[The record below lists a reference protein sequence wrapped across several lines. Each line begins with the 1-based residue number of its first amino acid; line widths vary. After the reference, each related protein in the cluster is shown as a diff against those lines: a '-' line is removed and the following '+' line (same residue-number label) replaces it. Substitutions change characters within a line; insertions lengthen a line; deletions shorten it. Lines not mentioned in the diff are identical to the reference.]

1 MNPRNAAAPGGQ
13 PGAGGDQ
20 VGTGSSPSLTATDD
34 KVRELDLLD
43 AGLHLIAL
51 GLPIVPVG
59 KGKDPQGVIKWRTG
73 NQDYVTQAMSAD
85 EWRTWAPKLNVHGIA
100 VLGSNVYG
108 TSILDIEEPGMGEP
122 MIQAALNITPDT
134 CQQTTVS
141 GARHIYTVVEGEH
154 PGGRVKLAQH
164 PSPDG
169 TDPVLLAERRGHA
182 AYAVIVGPGRPP
194 LRSDFAPLRLT
205 REAYDGIEAMIRQA
219 GTFVPTPPV
228 VREYNRT
235 GKGGGTGD
243 IVTEA
248 LKQGA
253 LSPLAV
259 LPDGWT
265 ITGHD
270 PAGRTYVL
278 RPGATSETSGN
289 VKDGVVAI
297 HSTAVDWAPT
307 PAEDKSA
314 KPISGAECLALS
326 RFGGDF
332 HAAMRWVETKAAYMV
347 MDGEAPPEHWP
358 AAVLADVHDLNTLGV
373 TGTSVT
379 DDHDDQ
385 GEAEGHRRIVLT
397 KASTIEPLPTTWLW
411 DNRLPT
417 GALALIA
424 GPEGT
429 GKSTV
434 GYTLAAQVTRG
445 KLLGMHHGTPQAVIV
460 AATEDSWARTI
471 VPRLIAAGADLE
483 LVFRIEVRTVL
494 GTGGYLTLPKD
505 VPGLEAAVRETGAVL
520 LLLDPLMSRLEAGL
534 DSHKDAETR
543 RALEPIAA
551 TAERTGLTV
560 VGLIHFNKSGAADVL
575 NNVMASKAFT
585 AVARSVSTV
594 IRDPNDDDGRRRIFG
609 TPKNNLGRDDL
620 PLLPFHLTEHRFS
633 NRSGDTVVTSRV
645 EWLGEQQGTMA
656 DLMRQAR
663 DTGDRSAAAEVAEW
677 LADWL
682 TTQGD
687 RAPRKD
693 IMDAARKERYSDDQV
708 RRGREKLGLQTR
720 RKGFPSVTWWMTAA
734 EALLWDSGEE
744 PSQGTVVATVR
755 GERLTNTTAMTEAES
770 SSRGSRGSQAVPPR
784 EPPRLERVRSG
795 GTTQDDDDCPV
806 CDVCGQPL
814 MLIRPGRST
823 CEACRT
829 NPPERNTA

>member
-1 MNPRNAAAPGGQ
+1 MRAGHGEATARNGGEPGG
-13 PGAGGDQ
+13 GAD
-20 VGTGSSPSLTATDD
+20 PSVTATPD
-34 KVRELDLLD
+34 KVRDLDLLD

-73 NQDYVTQAMSAD
+73 KQDYVTQAMTAD
-85 EWRTWAPKLNVHGIA
+85 EWRQWAPKSNVHGIA

-108 TSILDIEEPGMGEP
+108 TSILDIEKPGTDEP
-122 MIQAALNITPDT
+122 MIQAARQVTPET

-141 GARHIYTVVEGEH
+141 GAWHAYTVIEGEH

-164 PSPDG
+164 PPPEG
-169 TDPVLLAERRGHA
+169 KTDPQLLAERRGHGS
-182 AYAVIVGPGRPP
+182 YAVIVGPGRPP
-194 LRSDFAPLRLT
+194 LRSDFAPVRLS

-219 GTFVPTPPV
+219 GTYTPEPPV

-289 VKDGVVAI
+289 VLNGVVAI

-307 PAEDKSA
+307 PPEDKSA
-314 KPISGAECLALS
+314 LPISGADCLALS

-332 HAAMRWVETKAAYMV
+332 HAAMSWVEMKAASMV
-347 MDGEAPPEHWP
+347 IDGEAPPEHWP
-358 AAVLADVHDLNTLGV
+358 AAVLEDVHDLNTLGATV
-373 TGTSVT
+373 AAET
-379 DDHDDQ
+379 DADDQ

-445 KLLGMHHGTPQAVIV
+445 KLLGMHHGAPQAVIV

-483 LVFRIEVRTVL
+483 RVFRIEVRTVL

-551 TAERTGLTV
+551 TAERTGLCV
-560 VGLIHFNKSGAADVL
+560 VGLIHFNKSGSTDVL

-620 PLLPFHLTEHRFS
+620 PLLPFHLTEHTFA
-633 NRSGDTVVTSRV
+633 NRSGDLVVTSRV

-677 LADWL
+677 LAEWL

-708 RRGREKLGLQTR
+708 RRGREKLGLRIKR
-720 RKGFPSVTWWMTAA
+720 RGFPSVSWWMTAA
-734 EALLWDSGEE
+734 EALLWDSEEE

-755 GERLTNTTAMTEAES
+755 GERLTNTTAMTEGDS
-770 SSRGSRGSQAVPPR
+770 DSRGSRGSQAVPPR
-784 EPPRLERVRSG
+784 ETPRLGHTRSSG
-795 GTTQDDDDCPV
+795 GA
-806 CDVCGQPL
+806 
-814 MLIRPGRST
+814 GRT
-823 CEACRT
+823 CLTAACATVLDHAGARYCKPCAEARLRG
-829 NPPERNTA
+829 EGL